1 MIDGRG
7 MNSNDVSERDLL
19 VFVFHV
25 QTRDRVRFSSL
36 KKSALVESDR
46 LKKGIK
52 HVQTIDLGKV
62 QCVTEVMNDVQ
73 RQFPTQFISKRQSKQ
88 VVVM

>member
-7 MNSNDVSERDLL
+7 MNSKDVSERDLL
-19 VFVFHV
+19 VFVF

-52 HVQTIDLGKV
+52 HVQKIDLGKV
-62 QCVTEVMNDVQ
+62 
-73 RQFPTQFISKRQSKQ
+73 
-88 VVVM
+88 